1 MAQLK
6 FDANSATS
14 SMSLF
19 HGQAH
24 LSSLHLK
31 CQSHRHGI
39 TDFSQILDFVLR
51 LFLGC
56 LDLSADSLVN
66 LLRLDAANE
75 SCAHKHAE
83 NYPNSDP
90 IDKSGCGCF
99 FAVLAIAIVIV
110 AIVVSVALVVSLS
123 MSPGC

>member
-39 TDFSQILDFVLR
+39 AHLSQILDFVLG

-56 LDLSADSLVN
+56 LDLSTDSLVN
-66 LLRLDAANE
+66 LLRLDAADK

-83 NYPNSDP
+83 DDPCAYPH
-90 IDKSGCGCF
+90 DK
-99 FAVLAIAIVIV
+99 
-110 AIVVSVALVVSLS
+110 
-123 MSPGC
+123 